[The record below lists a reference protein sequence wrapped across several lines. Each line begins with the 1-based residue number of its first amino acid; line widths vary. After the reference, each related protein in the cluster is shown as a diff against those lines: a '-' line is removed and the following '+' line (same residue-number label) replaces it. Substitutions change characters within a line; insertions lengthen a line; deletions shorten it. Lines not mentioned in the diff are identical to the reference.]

1 MRGVGHIVYWM
12 VAIGLLAVILVSLDY
27 SLVQGLFIG
36 LMFCPC
42 ALVLEF
48 WMPKAHK
55 TLDKVYLSLAVM
67 VTAFLL
73 IMVMHF
79 FINNDISP
87 FAYFK
92 RQKNISPILIN
103 PFFLAMVL
111 TFLSIGDYFWDKWLT
126 KRFKDASRS
135 ITFFSDRRSITV
147 KLSDI
152 AYIESNDTEV
162 KLVCISGESYRNKTG
177 IGQWENLLGDGF
189 IRIHRSYLANFTY
202 ITFVDSETISMG
214 EIVLPISRKYKDS
227 VGIILKRGTSGRP
240 TLSE

>member
-1 MRGVGHIVYWM
+1 MRGVGHIVFWM
-12 VAIGLLAVILVSLDY
+12 VAIGLLAIVLVSLDY
-27 SLVQGLFIG
+27 SLVQGIFIG
-36 LMFCPC
+36 LTFCPC
-42 ALVLEF
+42 ALALEF

-55 TLDKVYLSLAVM
+55 TIDKVYLSLAVM

-73 IMVMHF
+73 IMVLHL
-79 FINNDISP
+79 FIDNEISP

-92 RQKNISPILIN
+92 RQRNISPILIN
-103 PFFLAMVL
+103 PVFLAMVL

-162 KLVCISGESYRNKTG
+162 RLVCVSGESYRNKTG
-177 IGQWENLLGDGF
+177 IGQWENLLGNGF
-189 IRIHRSYLANFTY
+189 IRIHRSYLAN
-202 ITFVDSETISMG
+202 ITHITSVDSETISIG
-214 EIVLPISRKYKDS
+214 ETVLPISRKYKDS
-227 VGIILKRGTSGRP
+227 VCVFLKNRES
-240 TLSE
+240 

>member
-1 MRGVGHIVYWM
+1 MRGIGHIAFWIA
-12 VAIGLLAVILVSLDY
+12 AIELLAIILVSLDY

-42 ALVLEF
+42 ALALEF

-55 TLDKVYLSLAVM
+55 TIDKIYLSLAVM

-79 FINNDISP
+79 LLNNDISP

-92 RQKNISPILIN
+92 RQRNVSPILIN
-103 PFFLAMVL
+103 PVFLAMVL
-111 TFLSIGDYFWDKWLT
+111 TFLSIGDYFLDKWLT

-152 AYIESNDTEV
+152 TYIESNDTEV
-162 KLVCISGESYRNKTG
+162 RLFCVSGESYRNKTG

-189 IRIHRSYLANFTY
+189 IRIHRSYLAN
-202 ITFVDSETISMG
+202 ITHITSVDSETISIG
-214 EIVLPISRKYKDS
+214 ETVLPISRKYKDS
-227 VGIILKRGTSGRP
+227 VCIILKRGTYVA
-240 TLSE
+240 